1 MTKPKVKCLRCGYEW
16 RPRLN
21 PPHECPKCL
30 SPKWNV
36 PGRGENRN
44 EVDRV
49 CGSCGQKL
57 VRVKWNSA
65 VDGICCDNP
74 KCPGRSM
81 VISFIKLEPVE
92 VKIGKESSEEGDK
105 SSALQRLRDRI
116 LSERQETEIP

>member
-1 MTKPKVKCLRCGYEW
+1 MKNPKMKCLSCGYEW

-21 PPHECPKCL
+21 PPRKCPSCSSL
-30 SPKWNV
+30 KWNILQSSK
-36 PGRGENRN
+36 ENRV

-74 KCPGRSM
+74 KCVGRSM
-81 VISFIKLEPVE
+81 VISFISLNTVE
-92 VKIGKESSEEGDK
+92 VKSGKESVKGESDL
-105 SSALQRLRDRI
+105 LQRLRDRI
-116 LSERQETEIP
+116 LSER